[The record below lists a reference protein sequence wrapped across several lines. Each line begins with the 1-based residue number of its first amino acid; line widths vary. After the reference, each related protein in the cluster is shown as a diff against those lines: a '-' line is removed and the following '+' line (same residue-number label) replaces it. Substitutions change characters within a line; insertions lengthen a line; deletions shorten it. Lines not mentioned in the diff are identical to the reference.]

1 MTIRHARV
9 LIDWNNIQARVDEH
23 FHRNPRAN
31 IPPLMLRIQ
40 QQIAQVLTRLDATV
54 RHRASLRLYYGWH
67 SRRDA
72 TPTRLD
78 FERYRFDL
86 SLARRISNVS
96 FSAGFEF
103 GNELCCYD
111 DPVPIFDTY
120 RGKGQ
125 SKGQKMVDTAIT
137 CDALHLGRFFPDVTT
152 IIVSDDD
159 DFLPA
164 IITAKRW
171 RARSLLVRVEIRDL
185 SLVTD
190 ESLEDEVFY
199 WSEE

>member
-1 MTIRHARV
+1 
-9 LIDWNNIQARVDEH
+9 
-23 FHRNPRAN
+23 
-31 IPPLMLRIQ
+31 
-40 QQIAQVLTRLDATV
+40 
-54 RHRASLRLYYGWH
+54 
-67 SRRDA
+67 
-72 TPTRLD
+72 
-78 FERYRFDL
+78 
-86 SLARRISNVS
+86 
-96 FSAGFEF
+96 
-103 GNELCCYD
+103 
-111 DPVPIFDTY
+111 
-120 RGKGQ
+120 
-125 SKGQKMVDTAIT
+125 MVDTAIT